1 MKKLFIAALLTAAI
15 LCTGCGGDREVS
27 VENGQKV
34 IDLLPGEKLVD
45 FAAHQYSRYVIHR
58 KRKADEAPEEYT
70 VDEISNSDGIY
81 TSRYIIRE
89 H

>member
-27 VENGQKV
+27 VENGKKV

-45 FAAHQYSRYVIHR
+45 FAAYRYKRYVVHR

-70 VDEISNSDGIY
+70 VDEISNSGDIH
-81 TSRYIIRE
+81 TSRFIIRE